1 MLGRL
6 CLVGTL
12 PLLLLAG
19 PVLSPVLAATNAAKM
34 ETCKFGADNDKLAG
48 AKRDAFIK
56 RCMAGGNYE
65 PAARKEALKKT
76 SAKKPTAAAKPAA
89 APEPADEEPAEKE

>member
-6 CLVGTL
+6 CLAGAL
-12 PLLLLAG
+12 PLLLIA
-19 PVLSPVLAATNAAKM
+19 SPVSAATNAQRM

-48 AKRDAFIK
+48 PKRDAFIK

-65 PAARKEALKKT
+65 PAARKDAMKKGP
-76 SAKKPTAAAKPAA
+76 AKKPTAAAKPAA
-89 APEPADEEPAEKE
+89 EPASDEPPADND